1 MIVSRVERHIVDVN
15 QPLIDLSYAS
25 KNLSNC
31 ATFIMRQNFIKNHKI
46 INYSMM
52 DKIIKRDYPEVYK
65 GLPAQS
71 SQQVLRL
78 VEKNWK
84 SFFKSLKE
92 YKKNPEKFKGR
103 PKLPKYKDKEKGL
116 NIVIFTNQQCQLRDN
131 QIRFPKK
138 AELPVL
144 KTTVNN
150 LQQVRIIPKYKH
162 FVIEVVYK
170 KEVKNRELNPKNVLG
185 VDLGLNNLAT
195 LVSNQPDIAPMLI
208 NGKPLKSINQ
218 YFNQKKAKLMSFIGE
233 KGTSHSIGHLSQKRA
248 QKINDYLHKASC
260 CLIDYAVETK
270 SGLIII
276 GENKHWKQK
285 INTGKK
291 NNQNFVSIPYD
302 KFKAMIAYKA
312 FDKGI
317 DVVFTEE
324 SYTSK
329 SSHLDNDP
337 LPVYKKEQSYSF
349 TGKRISRGLYRWSK
363 GLINA
368 DLNGAIGIIK
378 KVVPETLDLLIE
390 ILHSGAG
397 FAPFKIVNT
406 F

>member
-1 MIVSRVERHIVDVN
+1 MLVSRVERHIVDMN

-25 KNLSNC
+25 KNLYNC

-46 INYSMM
+46 INYNTM

-78 VEKNWK
+78 IEKNWK
-84 SFFKSLKE
+84 SFFKANQE
-92 YKKNPEKFKGR
+92 YKKNPGKFKGR

-116 NIVIFTNQQCQLRDN
+116 NIVIFTNQQCKLRDN
-131 QIRFPKK
+131 QIHFPKK
-138 AELPVL
+138 ANLPEL
-144 KTTVNN
+144 TTTQNN
-150 LQQVRIIPKYKH
+150 LQQIRIIPKYQH

-170 KEVKNRELNPKNVLG
+170 KEVSNEKLTHDNVLG
-185 VDLGLNNLAT
+185 IDLGLNNLAT
-195 LVSNQPDIAPMLI
+195 LASNQPDVNPMLI

-218 YFNQKKAKLMSFIGE
+218 FFNKKKAKLMSFIGDSVP
-233 KGTSHSIGHLSQKRA
+233 SHSIGRLSKKRH
-248 QKINDYLHKASC
+248 QKIDDYLHKASRNI
-260 CLIDYAVETK
+260 IDYAVETN
-270 SGLIII
+270 SGLIIV
-276 GENKHWKQK
+276 GENKHWKQE
-285 INTGKK
+285 INIGKK

-337 LPVYKKEQSYSF
+337 LPVYKKGKSHRF

-363 GLINA
+363 GIINA

-378 KVVPETLDLLIE
+378 KVVPEALDLLIE

-397 FAPFKIVNT
+397 FAPFKVVNI

>member
-1 MIVSRVERHIVDVN
+1 MIVPRVERHIVDMN
-15 QPLIDLSYAS
+15 QQLIDLSYAS
-25 KNLSNC
+25 KNLYNC
-31 ATFIMRQNFIKNHKI
+31 ATFILRQNFIKNHKI
-46 INYSMM
+46 INYRTM
-52 DKIIKRDYPEVYK
+52 DKIIKRDYLEVYK

-78 VEKNWK
+78 VDNSFQ
-84 SFFKSLKE
+84 SFFKANQE
-92 YKKNPEKFKGR
+92 YKQSPDKFKGI
-103 PKLPKYKDKEKGL
+103 PKLPKYKNKEKGL
-116 NIVIFTNQQCQLRDN
+116 NIVIFTNQQCKLTDN

-138 AELPVL
+138 ARLPELN
-144 KTTVNN
+144 TTVNN
-150 LQQVRIIPKYKH
+150 LQQVRIIPKYQH

-170 KEVKNRELNPKNVLG
+170 KEVSNYELTHDNVLG
-185 VDLGLNNLAT
+185 IDLGLNNLAT
-195 LVSNQPDIAPMLI
+195 LVSNQPDVNPMLI

-218 YFNQKKAKLMSFIGE
+218 YFNKKKAKLMSFIGD
-233 KGTSHSIGHLSQKRA
+233 KGTSHSIACLSKKRN
-248 QKINDYLHKASC
+248 QKIDDYLHKASC
-260 CLIDYAVETK
+260 YLIDYAIDTN

-276 GENKHWKQK
+276 GENNHWKQK

-302 KFKAMIAYKA
+302 KFKAMIEYKA
-312 FDKGI
+312 EEFGI
-317 DVVFTEE
+317 DVIFTEE

-337 LPVYKKEQSYSF
+337 LPVYKKGESHSF

-363 GLINA
+363 GIINA

-378 KVVPETLDLLIE
+378 KVVPEALELLIE
-390 ILHSGAG
+390 LRNRGAG
-397 FAPFKIVNT
+397 FAPFKVVNT

>member
-1 MIVSRVERHIVDVN
+1 MLLTRVERHIVDVN

-25 KNLSNC
+25 KNLYNC

-46 INYSMM
+46 INYFTM

-78 VEKNWK
+78 IEKNWK
-84 SFFKSLKE
+84 SFFKANQE
-92 YKKNPEKFKGR
+92 YKKNPDKFKGR

-116 NIVIFTNQQCQLRDN
+116 NIVIFTNQQCRLTDN
-131 QIRFPKK
+131 QIHFPKK
-138 AELPVL
+138 ANLPELT
-144 KTTVNN
+144 TTVNN
-150 LQQVRIIPKYKH
+150 LQQIRIIPKYQH

-170 KEVKNRELNPKNVLG
+170 KEVSNDKLTHDNVLG
-185 VDLGLNNLAT
+185 IDLGLNNLAT
-195 LVSNQPDIAPMLI
+195 LVSNQPDVHPMLI

-218 YFNQKKAKLMSFIGE
+218 YFNKKKAKLMSFIGD
-233 KGTSHSIGHLSQKRA
+233 KGTSHSIGRLSKKRHQKVD
-248 QKINDYLHKASC
+248 DYLHKASRN
-260 CLIDYAVETK
+260 IINYAVKTN
-270 SGLIII
+270 SGLIIV
-276 GENKHWKQK
+276 GENKHWKQE
-285 INTGKK
+285 INIGKK

-302 KFKAMIAYKA
+302 KFKAMIEYKA
-312 FDKGI
+312 EEFGI

-337 LPVYKKEQSYSF
+337 LPVYKNGESHVF
-349 TGKRISRGLYRWSK
+349 TGRRVNRGLYRWSK
-363 GLINA
+363 GIINA

-378 KVVPETLDLLIE
+378 KVVPEALDSLIE
-390 ILHSGAG
+390 LRNRGAG
-397 FAPFKIVNT
+397 FAPFKVVNI

>member
-1 MIVSRVERHIVDVN
+1 MQVTRVERHIVDMN
-15 QPLIDLSYAS
+15 QRLIDLSYAS
-25 KNLSNC
+25 KNLYNC

-46 INYSMM
+46 INYGTM

-71 SQQVLRL
+71 SQQCLRL

-84 SFFKSLKE
+84 SFFKANQE
-92 YKKNPEKFKGR
+92 YKKNPDKFKGI

-116 NIVIFTNQQCQLRDN
+116 NLVIFTNQQCKLRDN
-131 QIRFPKK
+131 QIHFPKK
-138 AELPVL
+138 AELPEL
-144 KTTVNN
+144 NTTVDN
-150 LQQVRIIPKYKH
+150 LQQVRIIPKYQH

-170 KEVKNRELNPKNVLG
+170 KEVSNYELTHDNVLG
-185 VDLGLNNLAT
+185 IDLGLNHLAT
-195 LVSNQPDIAPMLI
+195 LVSNQPDVHPMLI

-233 KGTSHSIGHLSQKRA
+233 RGTSHSISRLSKKRH
-248 QKINDYLHKASC
+248 QKIDDYLHKASRNI
-260 CLIDYAVETK
+260 IDYAVETN

-276 GENKHWKQK
+276 GENKHWKQE
-285 INTGKK
+285 INIGKK

-302 KFKAMIAYKA
+302 KFKAMIEYKA
-312 FDKGI
+312 EEFGI
-317 DVVFTEE
+317 DVIFTEE

-337 LPVYKKEQSYSF
+337 LPVYKKGESHHF
-349 TGKRISRGLYRWSK
+349 TGKRVSRGLYRWSK
-363 GLINA
+363 GIINA
-368 DLNGAIGIIK
+368 DLNGAMGIVR

-390 ILHSGAG
+390 IRNRGAG
-397 FAPFKIVNT
+397 FAPFKVMNT

>member
-1 MIVSRVERHIVDVN
+1 MQVTRVERHIIDMN
-15 QPLIDLSYAS
+15 QQLIDLSYAS
-25 KNLSNC
+25 KNLYNC

-46 INYSMM
+46 INYNTM
-52 DKIIKRDYPEVYK
+52 DKIVKRDYPEVYK

-78 VEKNWK
+78 VENSFQ
-84 SFFKSLKE
+84 SFFKSNQE
-92 YKKNPEKFKGR
+92 YKKNPDKFKGR

-116 NIVIFTNQQCQLRDN
+116 NIVIFTNQQCKLRDN
-131 QIRFPKK
+131 QIHFPKM
-138 AELPVL
+138 AGLSELN
-144 KTTVNN
+144 TTVDN
-150 LQQVRIIPKYKH
+150 LQQVRIIPKYQH

-170 KEVKNRELNPKNVLG
+170 KEVSNYELTHDNVLG
-185 VDLGLNNLAT
+185 IDLGLNNLAT
-195 LVSNQPDIAPMLI
+195 LVSNQPDVHPMLI

-233 KGTSHSIGHLSQKRA
+233 RGTSHSIGRLSKKRH
-248 QKINDYLHKASC
+248 QKIDDYLHKASRNI
-260 CLIDYAVETK
+260 IDYAVKTN
-270 SGLIII
+270 SGLIIV

-285 INTGKK
+285 INIGKK

-312 FDKGI
+312 FDMGI

-337 LPVYKKEQSYSF
+337 LPVYKKGESHRF
-349 TGKRISRGLYRWSK
+349 TGKRVSRGLYQWSK
-363 GLINA
+363 GIINA
-368 DLNGAIGIIK
+368 DLNGAMGIIK
-378 KVVPETLDLLIE
+378 KVVPEALDLLIE
-390 ILHSGAG
+390 LRNRGAG
-397 FAPFKIVNT
+397 FAPFKVMNT

>member
-1 MIVSRVERHIVDVN
+1 MLLTRVERHIVDVN

-25 KNLSNC
+25 KNLYNC

-46 INYSMM
+46 INYGTM
-52 DKIIKRDYPEVYK
+52 DKITKRDYPEVYK

-71 SQQVLRL
+71 SQQTLRL

-84 SFFKSLKE
+84 SFFKSNQE
-92 YKKNPEKFKGR
+92 YKKNPDKFKGR

-116 NIVIFTNQQCQLRDN
+116 NIVIFTNQQCKFRDN
-131 QIRFPKK
+131 QIHFPKK
-138 AELPVL
+138 AGLSAL
-144 KTTVNN
+144 NTTVDN
-150 LQQVRIIPKYKH
+150 LQQVRIIPKYQH

-170 KEVKNRELNPKNVLG
+170 KEVSNEKLTHDNVLG
-185 VDLGLNNLAT
+185 IDLGLNNLAT
-195 LVSNQPDIAPMLI
+195 LASNQPDVNPMLI

-218 YFNQKKAKLMSFIGE
+218 YFNKKKAKLMSFIGD
-233 KGTSHSIGHLSQKRA
+233 KGTSYSIGRLSKKRH
-248 QKINDYLHKASC
+248 QKIDDYLHKASRNI
-260 CLIDYAVETK
+260 IDYAVETN
-270 SGLIII
+270 SGLIIV
-276 GENKHWKQK
+276 GENKHWKQE
-285 INTGKK
+285 INIGKK

-302 KFKAMIAYKA
+302 KFKAMIEYKA
-312 FDKGI
+312 EELGI

-337 LPVYKKEQSYSF
+337 LPVYKKGESHNF
-349 TGKRISRGLYRWSK
+349 TGKRVNRGLYQWSK
-363 GLINA
+363 GVINA

-378 KVVPETLDLLIE
+378 KVVPEALDLLIK
-390 ILHSGAG
+390 LRNRGAG
-397 FAPFKIVNT
+397 FAPFKVVNT

>member
-1 MIVSRVERHIVDVN
+1 MQVTRVERHIVDVS

-25 KNLSNC
+25 KNLYNC

-46 INYSMM
+46 INYNTM
-52 DKIIKRDYPEVYK
+52 DKIIKRDYPDVYK

-78 VEKNWK
+78 IEKNWK
-84 SFFKSLKE
+84 SFFKANQK
-92 YKKNPEKFKGR
+92 YKQNPDKFKGK

-116 NIVIFTNQQCQLRDN
+116 NIVIFTNQQCKLRDN

-138 AELPVL
+138 VGLSELN
-144 KTTVNN
+144 TTVDN
-150 LQQVRIIPKYKH
+150 LQQVRIIPKYQH

-170 KEVKNRELNPKNVLG
+170 KEVSNYELTHDNILG
-185 VDLGLNNLAT
+185 IDLGLNNLAT
-195 LVSNQPDIAPMLI
+195 LVSNQPDVNPMLI

-218 YFNQKKAKLMSFIGE
+218 YFNKKKAKLMSFIGD
-233 KGTSHSIGHLSQKRA
+233 KGTSYSIARLSRKRE
-248 QKINDYLHKASC
+248 QKIDDYLHKASRNI
-260 CLIDYAVETK
+260 IDYAVETN

-276 GENKHWKQK
+276 GENKHWKQE
-285 INTGKK
+285 INLGKK

-302 KFKAMIAYKA
+302 KFKAMIEYKA
-312 FDKGI
+312 EDFGI
-317 DVVFTEE
+317 DVIFTEE

-337 LPVYKKEQSYSF
+337 LPVYKKGESHRF
-349 TGKRISRGLYRWSK
+349 TGKRVDRGLYRWSK
-363 GLINA
+363 GIINA

-378 KVVPETLDLLIE
+378 KVVPEALDFLIE
-390 ILHSGAG
+390 IRNRGAG
-397 FAPFKIVNT
+397 FAPFKVVNIS
-406 F
+406 

>member
-1 MIVSRVERHIVDVN
+1 MLLTRVERHIVDVN

-25 KNLSNC
+25 KNLYNC

-46 INYSMM
+46 INYNTM
-52 DKIIKRDYPEVYK
+52 DKIVKRDYPEVYK

-78 VEKNWK
+78 IEKNWK
-84 SFFKSLKE
+84 SFFKANQE
-92 YKKNPEKFKGR
+92 YKQNPDKFKGK

-116 NIVIFTNQQCQLRDN
+116 NIVIFTNQQCKLTDN

-138 AELPVL
+138 VRLPVL
-144 KTTVNN
+144 NTTVNN
-150 LQQVRIIPKYKH
+150 LQQVRIIPKYQH

-170 KEVKNRELNPKNVLG
+170 KEVSNDKLTYNNVLG
-185 VDLGLNNLAT
+185 IDLGLNNLAT
-195 LVSNQPDIAPMLI
+195 LASNQPDVNPMLI

-218 YFNQKKAKLMSFIGE
+218 YFNKKKAKLMSFIGD
-233 KGTSHSIGHLSQKRA
+233 KGTSHSIGRLSKKRHQKMD
-248 QKINDYLHKASC
+248 DYLHKASRNI
-260 CLIDYAVETK
+260 IDYAVETN
-270 SGLIII
+270 SGLIIV
-276 GENKHWKQK
+276 GKNKHWKQE
-285 INTGKK
+285 INIGKK

-302 KFKAMIAYKA
+302 KFKAMIEYKA
-312 FDKGI
+312 EELGI

-329 SSHLDNDP
+329 SSHLDNDS
-337 LPVYKKEQSYSF
+337 LPVYKKGESHNF
-349 TGKRISRGLYRWSK
+349 TGKRVNRGLYQWSK
-363 GLINA
+363 GVINA

-378 KVVPETLDLLIE
+378 KVVPEALDSLIE
-390 ILHSGAG
+390 LRNRGAG
-397 FAPFKIVNT
+397 FAPFKVVNI

>member
-1 MIVSRVERHIVDVN
+1 MQVTRVERHIVEMN
-15 QPLIDLSYAS
+15 QQLIDLSYAS
-25 KNLSNC
+25 KNLYNC

-46 INYSMM
+46 INYGMM
-52 DKIIKRDYPEVYK
+52 NKIIKRDYPEVYK
-65 GLPAQS
+65 ALPAQS

-84 SFFKSLKE
+84 SFFKSNQE
-92 YKKNPEKFKGR
+92 YKKNPDKFKGI

-116 NIVIFTNQQCQLRDN
+116 NIVIFTNQQCKLRDN
-131 QIRFPKK
+131 QIHFPKM
-138 AELPVL
+138 AGLSELN
-144 KTTVNN
+144 TTVDN
-150 LQQVRIIPKYKH
+150 LQQVRIIPKYQH

-170 KEVKNRELNPKNVLG
+170 KEVSNEKLTHDNVLG
-185 VDLGLNNLAT
+185 IDLGLNNLAT
-195 LVSNQPDIAPMLI
+195 LVSNQPDVHHKLI

-218 YFNQKKAKLMSFIGE
+218 YFNKKKAKLMSFIGD
-233 KGTSHSIGHLSQKRA
+233 KGTSHSIGRLSKKRHQKTD
-248 QKINDYLHKASC
+248 DYLHKASRSI
-260 CLIDYAVETK
+260 IDYAVETN

-285 INTGKK
+285 INIGKK

-302 KFKAMIAYKA
+302 KFKAMIEYKA
-312 FDKGI
+312 EEFGI

-337 LPVYKKEQSYSF
+337 LPVYKKGESHSF
-349 TGKRISRGLYRWSK
+349 TGKRVSRGLYQWSK
-363 GLINA
+363 GIINA
-368 DLNGAIGIIK
+368 DLNGAIGIVK
-378 KVVPETLDLLIE
+378 KVVPEALDLLIE
-390 ILHSGAG
+390 IRNRGAG
-397 FAPFKIVNT
+397 FAPFKVVNT

>member
-1 MIVSRVERHIVDVN
+1 MQVTRVERHIVDMN

-25 KNLSNC
+25 KNLYNC

-46 INYSMM
+46 IKYGTM

-71 SQQVLRL
+71 SQQALRL
-78 VEKNWK
+78 IEKNWK
-84 SFFKSLKE
+84 SFFKLNQE
-92 YKKNPEKFKGR
+92 YKKNPDKFKGR

-116 NIVIFTNQQCQLRDN
+116 NIVIFTNQQCKLREN
-131 QIRFPKK
+131 QIHFPKK
-138 AELPVL
+138 AGL
-144 KTTVNN
+144 KTLNTTVDK
-150 LQQVRIIPKYKH
+150 LQQVRIIPKYQH

-170 KEVKNRELNPKNVLG
+170 KEVSNDKLTHDNVLG
-185 VDLGLNNLAT
+185 IDLGLNNLAT
-195 LVSNQPDIAPMLI
+195 LVSNQPDVNPMLI

-218 YFNQKKAKLMSFIGE
+218 YFNKKKAKLMSFIGD
-233 KGTSHSIGHLSQKRA
+233 KGTSNSIGLLSKKRN
-248 QKINDYLHKASC
+248 QKIDDYLHKASRNI
-260 CLIDYAVETK
+260 IDYAVETS

-276 GENKHWKQK
+276 GENKHWKQE
-285 INTGKK
+285 INIGKK

-302 KFKAMIAYKA
+302 KFKAMISYKA
-312 FDKGI
+312 EEFGI

-337 LPVYKKEQSYSF
+337 LPVYTEGESHKF
-349 TGKRISRGLYRWSK
+349 TGKRISRGLYQWSK
-363 GLINA
+363 GIINA

-378 KVVPETLDLLIE
+378 KVVPEALDSLIE
-390 ILHSGAG
+390 LRNRGAG
-397 FAPFKIVNT
+397 FAPFKVVNIS
-406 F
+406 

>member
-1 MIVSRVERHIVDVN
+1 MQVTRVERHIVDMN
-15 QPLIDLSYAS
+15 QQLIDLSYAS
-25 KNLSNC
+25 KNLYNC

-46 INYSMM
+46 INYGTM
-52 DKIIKRDYPEVYK
+52 DKILKRDYAEVYK

-84 SFFKSLKE
+84 SFLKANQE
-92 YKKNPEKFKGR
+92 YKKNPDKFKGR

-116 NIVIFTNQQCQLRDN
+116 NIVIFTNQQCKLRDN
-131 QIRFPKK
+131 QIHFPKMVGLP
-138 AELPVL
+138 ELN
-144 KTTVNN
+144 TTVNN
-150 LQQVRIIPKYKH
+150 LQQIRIIPKYQH

-170 KEVKNRELNPKNVLG
+170 KEVSNDKLTYNNVLG
-185 VDLGLNNLAT
+185 IDLGLNNLAT
-195 LVSNQPDIAPMLI
+195 LASNQPDVNPMLI

-218 YFNQKKAKLMSFIGE
+218 YFNQKKAKLMSFIGD
-233 KGTSHSIGHLSQKRA
+233 KGTSHSIARLSKKRH
-248 QKINDYLHKASC
+248 QKIDDYLHKASRNI
-260 CLIDYAVETK
+260 IDYAVETN

-285 INTGKK
+285 INIGKK

-312 FDKGI
+312 EELGI
-317 DVVFTEE
+317 DVIFTEE

-337 LPVYKKEQSYSF
+337 LPIYTEGKSHSF
-349 TGKRISRGLYRWSK
+349 TGKHLGRGLYQWSK
-363 GLINA
+363 GIINA

-378 KVVPETLDLLIE
+378 KVVPETLDSLIE
-390 ILHSGAG
+390 IRNRGVG
-397 FAPFKIVNT
+397 FAPFLIVNT

>member
-1 MIVSRVERHIVDVN
+1 MLVTRVERHIVDMN
-15 QPLIDLSYAS
+15 QQLIDLSYAS
-25 KNLSNC
+25 KNLYNC

-46 INYSMM
+46 INYSTM

-84 SFFKSLKE
+84 SFLKANQE
-92 YKKNPEKFKGR
+92 YKKNPDKFKGR
-103 PKLPKYKDKEKGL
+103 PLLPKYKDKEKGL
-116 NIVIFTNQQCQLRDN
+116 NIVIFTNQQCKLRDN
-131 QIRFPKK
+131 QIHFPKK
-138 AELPVL
+138 ARLPELN
-144 KTTVNN
+144 TTVNN
-150 LQQVRIIPKYKH
+150 LQQVRIIPKYQH

-170 KEVKNRELNPKNVLG
+170 KEVSNDKLSHDNVLG
-185 VDLGLNNLAT
+185 IDLGLNNLAT
-195 LVSNQPDIAPMLI
+195 LVSNQPDINPMLI

-218 YFNQKKAKLMSFIGE
+218 YFNKKKAKLMSFIGD
-233 KGTSHSIGHLSQKRA
+233 KGTSHSIGRLSKKRH
-248 QKINDYLHKASC
+248 QKIDDYLHKASRNI
-260 CLIDYAVETK
+260 IDYAVETN
-270 SGLIII
+270 SGLIIV
-276 GENKHWKQK
+276 GENKNWKQE
-285 INTGKK
+285 INIGKK

-302 KFKAMIAYKA
+302 KFKAMIEYKA
-312 FDKGI
+312 FDVGI

-337 LPVYKKEQSYSF
+337 LPVYKKGESHCF
-349 TGKRISRGLYRWSK
+349 TGKRVSRGLYRWSR
-363 GLINA
+363 GIINA

-378 KVVPETLDLLIE
+378 KVVPEALDLLIE
-390 ILHSGAG
+390 IRNRGAG
-397 FAPFKIVNT
+397 FAPFKVVNT

>member
-1 MIVSRVERHIVDVN
+1 MQVTRVERHIVEMN
-15 QPLIDLSYAS
+15 QQLIDLSYAS
-25 KNLSNC
+25 KNLYNC

-46 INYSMM
+46 INYGMM
-52 DKIIKRDYPEVYK
+52 NKIIKRDYSEVYK
-65 GLPAQS
+65 ALPAQS

-84 SFFKSLKE
+84 SFFKSNQE
-92 YKKNPEKFKGR
+92 YKKNPDKFKGI

-116 NIVIFTNQQCQLRDN
+116 NIVIFTNQQCKLRDN
-131 QIRFPKK
+131 QIHFPKM
-138 AELPVL
+138 AGLSELN
-144 KTTVNN
+144 TTVDN
-150 LQQVRIIPKYKH
+150 LQQVRIIPKYQH

-170 KEVKNRELNPKNVLG
+170 KEVSNEKLTHDNVLG
-185 VDLGLNNLAT
+185 IDLGLNNLAT
-195 LVSNQPDIAPMLI
+195 LVSNQPDVHHKLI

-218 YFNQKKAKLMSFIGE
+218 YFNKKKAKLMSFIGD
-233 KGTSHSIGHLSQKRA
+233 KGTSHSIGRLSKKRHQKTD
-248 QKINDYLHKASC
+248 DYLHKASRSI
-260 CLIDYAVETK
+260 IDYAVETN

-285 INTGKK
+285 INIGKK

-302 KFKAMIAYKA
+302 KFKAMIEYKA
-312 FDKGI
+312 EEFGI

-337 LPVYKKEQSYSF
+337 LPVYKKGESHSF
-349 TGKRISRGLYRWSK
+349 TGKRVSRGLYQWSK
-363 GLINA
+363 GIINA
-368 DLNGAIGIIK
+368 DLNGAIGIVK
-378 KVVPETLDLLIE
+378 KVVPEALDLLIE
-390 ILHSGAG
+390 IRNRGAG
-397 FAPFKIVNT
+397 FAPFKVVNT

>member
-1 MIVSRVERHIVDVN
+1 MIVSRVERHIVGVN

-25 KNLSNC
+25 KNLYNC

-46 INYSMM
+46 INYGMM

-84 SFFKSLKE
+84 SFFKSNQE
-92 YKKNPEKFKGR
+92 YKKSPDKFKGR

-116 NIVIFTNQQCQLRDN
+116 NIVIFTNQQCKLRDN
-131 QIRFPKK
+131 QIHFPKMTLLSK
-138 AELPVL
+138 LN
-144 KTTVNN
+144 TTVNN

-170 KEVKNRELNPKNVLG
+170 KEVLNHELNHANILG
-185 VDLGLNNLAT
+185 IDLGLNNLAT
-195 LVSNQPDIAPMLI
+195 LVSNQPDVHPMLI

-218 YFNQKKAKLMSFIGE
+218 YFNQKKAKLMSFIGD
-233 KGTSHSIGHLSQKRA
+233 KGTSHSIARLSKKRA
-248 QKINDYLHKASC
+248 QKIDDYLHKASRC
-260 CLIDYAVETK
+260 VINYADETN

-276 GENKHWKQK
+276 GANKHWKQG

-312 FDKGI
+312 EEFGI
-317 DVVFTEE
+317 DVIFTEE

-337 LPVYKKEQSYSF
+337 LPVYKAGESHRF
-349 TGKRISRGLYRWSK
+349 TGIRISRGLYRWSK
-363 GLINA
+363 GIINA
-368 DLNGAIGIIK
+368 DLNGALGIIK
-378 KVVPETLDLLIE
+378 KVVPKALDLVIE
-390 ILHSGAG
+390 IRNRGVG
-397 FAPFKIVNT
+397 FAPFKVMKT